1 MGASWLLGLIL
12 ARSCASLQPS
22 SDNKIEIVIDIRTVV
37 GAMLLPWSLIE
48 AQIFRRQP
56 DLVLAAGP
64 RRTNLGPMWSNK
76 SACGYLSP
84 ILYHLVTA
92 FGRSCS
98 NIEPSSD
105 SKIEIVVDIR
115 AVVAAVLLLSSS
127 PLFSPRSFLVE
138 FCSPPGSVRDLF
150 TYLHISCMCSFQ
162 WPMRCEAG
170 AFSCGL

>member
-1 MGASWLLGLIL
+1 
-12 ARSCASLQPS
+12 
-22 SDNKIEIVIDIRTVV
+22 
-37 GAMLLPWSLIE
+37 MLLPSSSTPKRISNE

-64 RRTNLGPMWSNK
+64 RRTKIGPMWSNK

-115 AVVAAVLLLSSS
+115 AVVVAVLLLSSS
-127 PLFSPRSFLVE
+127 PLLSPRIFLVE

-170 AFSCGL
+170 AFSCEL